1 MIKSDSTPVD
11 LRQIRSG
18 ELPQLLAL
26 YRHLHPDDSPRE
38 LTPDLEA
45 LWQQIT
51 DNPQL
56 FYFVADIA
64 GQLVSTCTLTVIPN
78 LTRAARPFGLIE
90 IVVTHPDFRHQGH
103 ATALLRLALQTAWE
117 QNCYKVML
125 LTSRQDEAT
134 LRFYQKAGFETGSK
148 TAFTAKP

>member
-1 MIKSDSTPVD
+1 MLTTTPAD
-11 LRQIRSG
+11 LRKICPA

-26 YRHLHPDDSPRE
+26 YRHLHPDDPQLP

-51 DNPQL
+51 DNPHL
-56 FYFVADIA
+56 FYFVADFA

-78 LTRAARPFGLIE
+78 LTRAARPYGLIE
-90 IVVTHPDFRHQGH
+90 NVVTHPDFRNQGH

-125 LTSRQDEAT
+125 LTSRQDEDT

-148 TAFTAKP
+148 TAFTAKA